1 VAHAKGLV
9 CKTLGYNRK
18 YRSTKRRTG
27 KVTRGRYITEWL
39 ASAALALA
47 AAIPFPC
54 LAQRGTFHPL
64 QQRRPVPAYQAVRPH
79 PPARP
84 GGHAGDWLRRYK
96 DLPPAEQER
105 ALQSDPGFRRLTPER
120 QQQLRQRLQHFS
132 SLPPQQQLRVL
143 NRMETWEHL
152 TPEQK
157 QQARQVF
164 GQMQQ
169 LPPDRRR
176 MVMTAVRDLRTM
188 PPDQRER
195 IINSDRFRSMFSDHE
210 RDMMRGAT
218 RLPLA
223 PAEGGEAA
231 PQP

>member
-1 VAHAKGLV
+1 MRQGKYRTDWRATAGLAIAILVPLSCLAHAGPFHAPQQ
-9 CKTLGYNRK
+9 RH
-18 YRSTKRRTG
+18 
-27 KVTRGRYITEWL
+27 
-39 ASAALALA
+39 A
-47 AAIPFPC
+47 AAAPP
-54 LAQRGTFHPL
+54 QRPQAPRQGHP
-64 QQRRPVPAYQAVRPH
+64 Q
-79 PPARP
+79 
-84 GGHAGDWLRRYK
+84 GHVGDWLRRYK

-105 ALQSDPGFRRLTPER
+105 ELQNDPAFRRLPPER

-132 SLPPQQQLRVL
+132 NLPPQQQLRML

-157 QQARQVF
+157 QQARQIF
-164 GQMQQ
+164 GYMRQ

-176 MVMTAVRDLRTM
+176 MVMTAVRDLRNM
-188 PPDQRER
+188 APDQREAV
-195 IINSDRFRSMFSDHE
+195 INSERFKSMFSDQE

-223 PAEGGEAA
+223 PADGGENA